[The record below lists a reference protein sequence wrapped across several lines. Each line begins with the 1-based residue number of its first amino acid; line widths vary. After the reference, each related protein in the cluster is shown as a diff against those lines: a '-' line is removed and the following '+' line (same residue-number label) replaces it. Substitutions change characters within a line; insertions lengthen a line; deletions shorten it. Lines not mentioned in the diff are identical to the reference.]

1 MTSRIYW
8 YPRASSPL
16 VKTDPYLGLTDFQ
29 PDRKKLGGGGI
40 ALGGK
45 VTLIP
50 QQGYDSV
57 RLVCER
63 RSERMAALSEWRDE
77 AHTLVDH
84 LQRGGSI
91 GFALDTTKAFLCA
104 PSSPFIAGLTTMA
117 VGGNLFSA
125 WESAATLAAD
135 DRMVISSSNPDRMRE
150 ENTVS
155 AYSAGSLTLDRE
167 ARFEHSGIITI
178 RHWGFYP
185 VLKLDPAAIGQNL
198 APSERGFV
206 FTLTLPLIEDVSAVE
221 DIVAADGMSQLSL
234 AGTGDTPDALTLGT
248 LDDMVARGGS
258 LLQQDEG
265 RPSALGLISA
275 ASRLAAADRVGRDG
289 FTPLGFGYRP

>member
-1 MTSRIYW
+1 MTSRLYW
-8 YPRASSPL
+8 YPRPASPL
-16 VKTDPYLGLTDFQ
+16 VKTDPYLGFTDMQ
-29 PDRKKLGGGGI
+29 PDRRKLGGGGI
-40 ALGGK
+40 SLGGN

-50 QQGYDSV
+50 EQGYDSL

-63 RSERMAALSEWRDE
+63 RSERMSALSEWRDE

-91 GFALDTTKAFLCA
+91 GFALDADKAFLCV
-104 PSSPFIAGLTTMA
+104 PTSPFVAGLSTIP
-117 VGGNLFSA
+117 VGGNIFSA
-125 WESAATLAAD
+125 WESSATLAAD

-155 AYSAGSLTLDRE
+155 AFSAGSLTLDRSV
-167 ARFEHSGIITI
+167 RFDHSGFVII

-185 VLKLDPAAIGQNL
+185 VLKLDPAALGQNL

-206 FTLTLPLIEDVSAVE
+206 FTLTLPLVEDV
-221 DIVAADGMSQLSL
+221 AALEALVGAAGSSQIGL
-234 AGTGDTPDALTLGT
+234 AGTSDTPDGITLGT
-248 LDDMVARGGS
+248 ADDMVSAGQT
-258 LLQQDEG
+258 LVDQDSG
-265 RPSALGLISA
+265 VPSVVGLTA
-275 ASRLAAADRVGRDG
+275 GADRLAAADKIGRDG

>member
-8 YPRASSPL
+8 YPRPTSPL
-16 VKTDPYLGLTDFQ
+16 VKTDPYLGLTDMQ
-29 PDRKKLGGGGI
+29 PDRRKRAGGGI
-40 ALGGK
+40 ALGGN

-50 QQGYDSV
+50 QQGYDAI

-63 RSERMAALSEWRDE
+63 RSEVMSTLSEWRDE

-91 GFALDTTKAFLCA
+91 GFALDADKAFLVA
-104 PSSPFIAGLTTMA
+104 PTSPFVAGLTSIG
-117 VGGNLFSA
+117 VGGNIVSA
-125 WESAATLAAD
+125 WEPTATLAAD
-135 DRMVISSSNPDRMRE
+135 DRLVISSSNPDRMRE

-167 ARFEHSGIITI
+167 VRFDHSGFVIF

-206 FTLTLPLIEDVSAVE
+206 FTLTLPLVEDVAGMEALVG
-221 DIVAADGMSQLSL
+221 AAGSSQITL
-234 AGTGDTPDALTLGT
+234 AGTSDTPDALTTGT
-248 LDDMVARGGS
+248 IDDMVSRGDS
-258 LLQQDEG
+258 LLEQDPG
-265 RPSALGLISA
+265 RPSALGLISG
-275 ASRLAAADRVGRDG
+275 SRALAAADTIGRDG